1 MRSATTPQIDKES
14 GFTLIELLVVMG
26 IIAVLVSVAVPQY
39 SAYKARAFDTRAQM
53 DLRHVALA
61 EEAYFVDS
69 EKYLSCANQTCTRL
83 PGIKTLSQGVTLA
96 VTATTTGFTGS
107 AKHNQGS
114 GKVYTWR
121 ADNGGLMN

>member
-1 MRSATTPQIDKES
+1 MLNEIARRYNS

-26 IIAVLVSVAVPQY
+26 IIGALVSIAVPQY

-61 EEAYFVDS
+61 EEAYFLDS
-69 EKYLSCANQTCTRL
+69 EHYLSCANRNCTVL

-114 GKVYTWR
+114 GKLFTWR
-121 ADNGGLMN
+121 SDNGGLLN